1 MATERQVAKRIVIR
15 INRME
20 GDRDRQDDSPVAQM
34 LLLGSNKQDIERI
47 RAQCAVGD
55 RFLETLPQICDVF
68 QPEMVYI
75 LITKGGDWALAHL
88 IEQMLRAD
96 RVIIRESDVTFMDEE
111 PC

>member
-1 MATERQVAKRIVIR
+1 MTTERQVAKRIVIR
-15 INRME
+15 INRVE
-20 GDRDRQDDSPVAQM
+20 ANCNRQDDNPVAQM

-88 IEQMLRAD
+88 IEQMIGPD
-96 RVIIRESDVTFMDEE
+96 RVIIRESDMTFVDEE